1 VAWLLATERDGMT
14 DKPTGAHALSG
25 LVAKRAEVAGE
36 IAAVREK
43 LRQLIV
49 DLDHVDAAIRLF
61 DPDYD
66 IAGIRDKPVHPA
78 QIARR
83 GDSIRLILDLLR
95 EATEPMTTKQIA
107 LRVMAHRGLNTMDD
121 ALVLTMS
128 RRVGASLRSYKD
140 NGAVRS
146 IKDGRYGKYDLW
158 EIAR

>member
-1 VAWLLATERDGMT
+1 
-14 DKPTGAHALSG
+14 
-25 LVAKRAEVAGE
+25 
-36 IAAVREK
+36 
-43 LRQLIV
+43 LRKLIV
-49 DLDHVDAAIRLF
+49 DLDHIDGAIRLF

-66 IAGIRDKPVHPA
+66 IASIRDKPVHPA

-95 EATEPMTTKQIA
+95 EATEPLTTKQIA
-107 LRVMAHRGLNTMDD
+107 LQVMAHRGLNTVDD
-121 ALVLTMS
+121 ALVMTMT
-128 RRVGASLRSYKD
+128 RRVGASLRTYKT